1 MARKKTINKDDSSLL
16 LPIDPELAKWP
27 TFQENNIPYVF
38 HFCGE
43 NEKSQWFRKTND
55 WESGKPKCE
64 VCNEFVPER
73 ITSLIKIHTSGL

>member
-1 MARKKTINKDDSSLL
+1 MAKKKTIKKDDSSLL

-27 TFQENNIPYVF
+27 TFQENNTLYIF

-55 WESGKPKCE
+55 WENGKPKCE
-64 VCNEFVPER
+64 VCNELVPGR
-73 ITSLIKIHTSGL
+73 IASLVKIHMSGL